1 VTCIEPVTPSSPRP
15 VRLSEQN
22 QDLGDE
28 LTEIVSGLD
37 RSPKSLPP
45 KFFYDERG
53 SALFEAICN
62 LPEYYLTRTELQIMR
77 ENIDAI
83 AESIGPGACVIEF
96 GSGSSLK
103 TRILLEHLYQISAS
117 MPVDISRE
125 HLAAAAAAL
134 ARDFPAVEVLPV
146 VADFM
151 QPFELPSPRR
161 PARRN
166 VVYFPGSTIGN
177 FTPDAA
183 HQLLRVMHHEAG
195 PGGALL
201 IGADLKKDPAILHR
215 AYNDD
220 SGITAAFNLNM
231 LRRLNR
237 EFGADFNLADFAHRA
252 VWNEASGRIE
262 MHLVSRRKQT
272 VCVAGRDFP
281 LRAGEFIVTE
291 HSHKYS
297 LTEFRVMVQRAGF
310 QAVEVWTDARDWFSV
325 QLFLRR

>member
-1 VTCIEPVTPSSPRP
+1 VTPSSPQP
-15 VRLSEQN
+15 VRLSEQS
-22 QDLGDE
+22 QDLSDE
-28 LTEIVSGLD
+28 LTEIVSGLA
-37 RSPKSLPP
+37 RRPKSLPP

-53 SALFEAICN
+53 SALFEAICD
-62 LPEYYLTRTELQIMR
+62 LPEYYLTRTELQIMQ
-77 ENIDAI
+77 ENIEAI
-83 AESIGPGACVIEF
+83 AGGIGPAACVIEF

-103 TRILLEHLYQISAS
+103 TRILLERLDQISAY
-117 MPVDISRE
+117 MPVDISRA
-125 HLAAAAAAL
+125 HLAASAAAL
-134 ARDFPAVEVLPV
+134 AKDFPAVEVLPV

-161 PARRN
+161 PVRRN

-201 IGADLKKDPAILHR
+201 IGADLRKDPAILHR

-237 EFGADFNLADFAHRA
+237 EFGADFKLVDFAHRA
-252 VWNEASGRIE
+252 VWNEAAGRIE
-262 MHLVSRRKQT
+262 MHLVSRRQQT
-272 VCVAGRDFP
+272 VRVAGREYP
-281 LRAGEFIVTE
+281 LQAGEFIVTVPGTRGVDRRPGLVQCAAF
-291 HSHKYS
+291 SAA
-297 LTEFRVMVQRAGF
+297 LTRLAVGAGS
-310 QAVEVWTDARDWFSV
+310 ARLSACGGA
-325 QLFLRR
+325 